1 MRIDVNNIFNSDLN
15 LILRYLTLDCRLW
28 YLGTFEH
35 SLRLASGMWYY
46 WGLFSGETSDNQ
58 ETKVSIC
65 SL

>member
-35 SLRLASGMWYY
+35 SLGLASGM
-46 WGLFSGETSDNQ
+46 
-58 ETKVSIC
+58 
-65 SL
+65 